1 MESAMNDAGEHIQ
14 SPHVIMAP
22 ETMLGGPDA
31 LSFNDAIRELSK
43 EHKHIVIDC
52 SQVSL
57 MNSSGLGMLISAQAT
72 MKQVGGQCSL
82 RNITEQVNKLLEMTR
97 LKALFE
103 IT

>member
-1 MESAMNDAGEHIQ
+1 MELAMNDAGEHIQ

-22 ETMLGGPDA
+22 ASMLGGPDA
-31 LSFNDAIRELSK
+31 LSFNDAIRELST
-43 EHKHIVIDC
+43 EHKHIIIDC
-52 SQVSL
+52 SQVKF

-82 RNITEQVNKLLEMTR
+82 RNITEQVNRLLEMTR

-103 IT
+103 IS

>member
-14 SPHVIMAP
+14 SPYVIMAP

-31 LSFNDAIRELSK
+31 LSFNDAIREHSN

>member
-1 MESAMNDAGEHIQ
+1 MESAMNDTGEHMQ
-14 SPHVIMAP
+14 SHVIMAP
-22 ETMLGGPDA
+22 ASMLGGPDA

-43 EHKHIVIDC
+43 EHKHIIIDC
-52 SQVSL
+52 SQVKF

-82 RNITEQVNKLLEMTR
+82 RNITEQVSKLLEMTR

-103 IT
+103 IS

>member
-1 MESAMNDAGEHIQ
+1 MNDTGEHMQ
-14 SPHVIMAP
+14 SHVIMAP
-22 ETMLGGPDA
+22 ASMLGGPDA

-43 EHKHIVIDC
+43 EHKHIIIDC
-52 SQVSL
+52 SQVKF

-82 RNITEQVNKLLEMTR
+82 RNITEQVSKLLEMTR

-103 IT
+103 IS

>member
-14 SPHVIMAP
+14 SPRVIMAP

-43 EHKHIVIDC
+43 QHKHIIIDC

>member
-1 MESAMNDAGEHIQ
+1 
-14 SPHVIMAP
+14 
-22 ETMLGGPDA
+22 
-31 LSFNDAIRELSK
+31 
-43 EHKHIVIDC
+43 
-52 SQVSL
+52 

-103 IT
+103 IS